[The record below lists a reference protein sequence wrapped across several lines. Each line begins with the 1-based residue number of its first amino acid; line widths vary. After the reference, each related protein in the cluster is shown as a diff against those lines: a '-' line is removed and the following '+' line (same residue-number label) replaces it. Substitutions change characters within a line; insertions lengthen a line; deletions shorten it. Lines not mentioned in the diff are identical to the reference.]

1 MLNKKIL
8 IVGISTLSL
17 LLGGCN
23 SESGKQEP
31 GLSKYEVSKEK
42 WSELFNLENV
52 ALHSNYKISVVVP
65 ENEWESSLSLDNGK
79 MYITGVGLSSLPQGS
94 EPVEQKNYKYV
105 VVKGITNGMMTYD
118 DYVYWNGWTVKED
131 ESNINSFFL
140 GYGIFAFDFNDF
152 VYNEE
157 SKEYFKNSNANS
169 EYITNSILNGMEVHI
184 NFLNNRIEKIEYIK
198 RNLDEVMEIS
208 YTFSD
213 YGRVSF
219 DIPEVK

>member
-23 SESGKQEP
+23 SETVTQEP

-42 WSELFNLENV
+42 WNELFNLENV

-65 ENEWESSLSLDNGK
+65 QNEWESSLSFDNGK
-79 MYITGVGLSSLPQGS
+79 MYITGVGLSGVPLGG
-94 EPVEQKNYKYV
+94 EPVEQKDYKYV

-118 DYVYWNGWTVKED
+118 DYVYWNGWTVEED
-131 ESNINSFFL
+131 ESEIKSFFL
-140 GYGIFAFDFNDF
+140 SYGIFALDFNDF

-157 SKEYFKNSNANS
+157 NKEYFKNSNTNS
-169 EYITNSILNGMEVHI
+169 EDTTDTILNGTEVHI